1 MIIKIFLFLTLLI
14 ALSVVMPSTVTTSKF
29 YEKSLTAHVL
39 HDDQLDF
46 VGAAL
51 TRSDRVFKTYCM
63 IVTTLV
69 VTVHNPLLF
78 QVVVR
83 SRR

>member
-1 MIIKIFLFLTLLI
+1 MLD
-14 ALSVVMPSTVTTSKF
+14 
-29 YEKSLTAHVL
+29 
-39 HDDQLDF
+39 DDQLDF

-51 TRSDRVFKTYCM
+51 TRGGRVFKTYCM

-83 SRR
+83 SGR